1 MKVRK
6 ITKGVIAI
14 AGFGTRFLP
23 ATKTVPKEMLPIVD
37 KPIIQ
42 YIVEEMVAAGI
53 TDIVLVTS
61 AQKRAV
67 EDHFDRAYEVED
79 HLANT
84 GKLTLLKALR
94 KIDKLANFIYVRQK
108 GGRGNGAAVLSAESV
123 IGNEPFL
130 LAFGDDLVRT
140 APGHPSFSQQM
151 VEEYSKY
158 GCSILGVQPVP
169 KTETHK
175 YGVVELGQDGR
186 VSKMIEKPS
195 PKATTSNLVSF
206 GRYLLMP
213 EIFPFLKN
221 TAASKGGEIWLAD
234 ALAKMLHKH
243 DIRVRPV
250 TGGRWYTTGDPA
262 NYFRTLLAY
271 SADHPDLKQ
280 ELKEFI
286 KHF

>member
-1 MKVRK
+1 MKK

-23 ATKTVPKEMLPIVD
+23 ATKTIPKEMLPIVD

-79 HLANT
+79 HLETT
-84 GKLTLLKALR
+84 GKTAMLKELR

-108 GGRGNGAAVLSAESV
+108 GGRGNGAAVLSAESA
-123 IGNEPFL
+123 IGNEPFV

-140 APGHPSFSQQM
+140 TPGQPSFSQQM
-151 VEEYSKY
+151 VSEYSQY
-158 GCSILGVQPVP
+158 GCSILGVQPMP
-169 KTETHK
+169 ATEVHK
-175 YGVVELGQDGR
+175 YGVVELDSRGQ
-186 VSKMIEKPS
+186 VAKLMEKPS
-195 PKATTSNLVSF
+195 PKETKSNLVSF
-206 GRYLLMP
+206 GRYLLTP
-213 EIFPFLKN
+213 EVFSYLKK
-221 TAASKGGEIWLAD
+221 TAVGKGGEIWLTDGIA
-234 ALAKMLHKH
+234 AMLQKYPV
-243 DIRVRPV
+243 RVRQIK
-250 TGGRWYTTGDPA
+250 GGQWYTTGDPI

-271 SADHPDLKQ
+271 SVDHP
-280 ELKEFI
+280 ELKKELKAFI
-286 KHF
+286 KQL

>member
-1 MKVRK
+1 MKK

-23 ATKTVPKEMLPIVD
+23 ATKTIPKEMLPIVD

-79 HLANT
+79 HLETT
-84 GKLTLLKALR
+84 GKTAMLKELR

-108 GGRGNGAAVLSAESV
+108 GGRGNGAAVLSAESA
-123 IGNEPFL
+123 IGNEPFV

-140 APGHPSFSQQM
+140 TPGQPSFSQQM
-151 VEEYSKY
+151 VSEYSQY
-158 GCSILGVQPVP
+158 GCSILGVQPMP
-169 KTETHK
+169 ATEVHK
-175 YGVVELGQDGR
+175 YGVVELDSRGQ
-186 VSKMIEKPS
+186 VAKLMEKPS
-195 PKATTSNLVSF
+195 PKETKSNLVSF
-206 GRYLLMP
+206 GRYLLTP
-213 EIFPFLKN
+213 EVFSYLKK
-221 TAASKGGEIWLAD
+221 TAVGKGGEIWLTDGIA
-234 ALAKMLHKH
+234 AMLQKYPV
-243 DIRVRPV
+243 RVRQIK
-250 TGGRWYTTGDPA
+250 GGQWYTTGDPV

-271 SADHPDLKQ
+271 SADHPDLKK
-280 ELKEFI
+280 ELKSFT
-286 KHF
+286 KKL